1 MGIMDKNILR
11 KEILERRNYL
21 ELDNK
26 SKYDKVI
33 FKKLINSDIYKRSK
47 KIFTYISFGSEVDTK
62 KFINYAISDNKDI
75 YVPKTDKVNKE
86 MLAIKIN
93 SLNNMNVDKLG
104 ILEPKHVDKSKIG
117 DKFDLIIMPGVAFD
131 KNGNR
136 IGYGGG
142 FYDRYLEMHGG
153 LQKLAVAF
161 TYQVLDE
168 VPAEAFDICPDALV
182 TESAIYEKRF

>member
-33 FKKLINSDIYKRSK
+33 FEKLINSDIYKKSK

-62 KFINYAISDNKDI
+62 KFINYAISDNKD
-75 YVPKTDKVNKE
+75 KVNKE

-104 ILEPKHVDKSKIG
+104 ILEPKYVDKSKIG

-142 FYDRYLEMHGG
+142 YYDKYISKINDKCV
-153 LQKLAVAF
+153 KLALAYELQIV
-161 TYQVLDE
+161 E
-168 VPAEAFDICPDALV
+168 NIKSEIHDIKVDFII
-182 TESAIYEKRF
+182 TNK

>member
-1 MGIMDKNILR
+1 MDKNILR
-11 KEILERRNYL
+11 KEILESRNYL

-33 FKKLINSDIYKRSK
+33 FEKLINSDIYKRSK

-93 SLNNMNVDKLG
+93 SLNNMNVDK
-104 ILEPKHVDKSKIG
+104 SKIG

-142 FYDRYLEMHGG
+142 YYDKYISKINDKCV
-153 LQKLAVAF
+153 KLALAYELQIV
-161 TYQVLDE
+161 E
-168 VPAEAFDICPDALV
+168 NIKSEIHDIKVDFII
-182 TESAIYEKRF
+182 TNK

>member
-33 FKKLINSDIYKRSK
+33 FEKLINSDIYKRSK

-62 KFINYAISDNKDI
+62 EFIKYALSDNKEI
-75 YVPKTDKVNKE
+75 YVPKTDKIKKE
-86 MLAIKIN
+86 MVAIRIS
-93 SLNNMNVDKLG
+93 SLDNMSVDKWG
-104 ILEPKHVDKSKIG
+104 ILEPKTVEKDKIG
-117 DKFDLIIMPGVAFD
+117 EEFDLVIMPGVAFD
-131 KNGNR
+131 RVGNR

-142 FYDRYLEMHGG
+142 YYDKYISN
-153 LQKLAVAF
+153 KNIKCPKFALAYDFQIVDKI
-161 TYQVLDE
+161 QVE
-168 VPAEAFDICPDALV
+168 EHDIK
-182 TESAIYEKRF
+182 TEGVMTNKEFIKV

>member
-26 SKYDKVI
+26 IKYDKVI

-104 ILEPKHVDKSKIG
+104 ILEPKHVDKSKVG

-142 FYDRYLEMHGG
+142 YYDKYISKINDKCV
-153 LQKLAVAF
+153 KLALAYELQIV
-161 TYQVLDE
+161 E
-168 VPAEAFDICPDALV
+168 NIKSEIHDIKVDFII
-182 TESAIYEKRF
+182 TNK